1 MKRLGLMT
9 AGLAAALLVAS
20 AGAKDQKAKPAGN
33 EETPSCH
40 GTSVNFVN
48 TPSEAGKEAKKQE
61 KLVFVLHV
69 SGQFEDP
76 GIT

>member
-1 MKRLGLMT
+1 MKRLGLIT
-9 AGLAAALLVAS
+9 TGLAAALLAAS
-20 AGAKDQKAKPAGN
+20 AGAKDQKGKPVGD

-48 TPSEAGKEAKKQE
+48 TPSEAAKEAKKQE
-61 KLVFVLHV
+61 KLVFILHV